1 MQSANA
7 SRSSGISVDQ
17 KSNSSNDLQLTRSQ
31 TADEHSMFRSPFKRS
46 KVIFGGISDRF
57 LNRELSWLDFN
68 ERVLTLAEDPVLPL
82 LERTKFASI
91 FSSNL
96 DEFYQ
101 VRIAALI
108 EQIEAGITAP
118 TTDGRTPK
126 AQLSEIYKR
135 IHSLLRRHEDLV
147 ADVLLPA
154 LSSEGIRIFRWEQLT
169 FDQRDAL
176 TRHFDDNIFPV
187 LTPLAVDPA
196 HPFPYISNLAL
207 SIGALVV
214 DPKSGEQK
222 FSRVKVPNRLERLI
236 RVEGDSFV
244 PIEEVIG
251 AHLNSLY
258 RGMSIKSWFT
268 FRVTRNADLDLEEE
282 EAEDLLA
289 AVEMELRR
297 RRFGQAIRLEIQDQV
312 PAEALELLKE
322 ELELRDENITK
333 HSLPLDLTMLSSLL
347 GANRPDLK
355 DPSWPPVIAGRLSSA
370 DETDSS
376 FFSVI
381 RDRDILV
388 HHPYESF
395 VSSTEEFIA
404 QAADDPKVLSIKMTL
419 YRTSV
424 ESPIARSLI
433 RAAERG
439 VQVVVLVELKAR
451 FDEAT
456 NVGWAKEFE
465 RAGVHV
471 VYGLV
476 GLKTHSKCVL
486 VVRAEDEGTR
496 RYVHIGTGNYNS
508 KTARLYEDIGY
519 FSCDP
524 VIGTDVAQLFNHLTG
539 FSRGEYYEKLLVA
552 PEHLREQMLELIA
565 NETDYGPAGGIVM
578 KINALA
584 DQKIVEALY
593 EASNAGVKVDLI
605 VRGICCLIPG
615 VPGMSENIRVRSI
628 LGRYLE
634 HSRMYRFANGR
645 APGDPEYL
653 IGSADMMPRN
663 LDLRVEVLAPV
674 EHPKHRAWLE
684 KVFATLLRPDVNR
697 FDLGADA
704 VWRRETLA
712 GQGLDAQQLIHE
724 WVSEVQ
730 VRKSRSS

>member
-1 MQSANA
+1 
-7 SRSSGISVDQ
+7 
-17 KSNSSNDLQLTRSQ
+17 LTRSQ

-108 EQIEAGITAP
+108 EQIEAGITTP

-147 ADVLLPA
+147 ADALLPA
-154 LSSEGIRIFRWEQLT
+154 LSSEGIRILRWEQLT

-176 TRHFDDNIFPV
+176 TRHFDDNVFPV

-312 PAEALELLKE
+312 PVEVLELLKE
-322 ELELRDENITK
+322 ELDLRDENITK
-333 HSLPLDLTMLSSLL
+333 HALPLDLTMLSSLL

-552 PEHLREQMLELIA
+552 PEHLRAQMLELIA

-634 HSRMYRFANGR
+634 HSRIYRFANGR

-674 EHPKHRAWLE
+674 EHSKHRAWLE
-684 KVFATLLRPDVNR
+684 TVFATMLRPDVNR

-704 VWRRETLA
+704 IWRRETHA
-712 GQGLDAQQLIHE
+712 GQGLDAQQLIHD

>member
-1 MQSANA
+1 
-7 SRSSGISVDQ
+7 
-17 KSNSSNDLQLTRSQ
+17 LQLTQSQ
-31 TADEHSMFRSPFKRS
+31 TAGEYSPIRSPRNNQ
-46 KVIFGGISDRF
+46 KVNFGNISERF

-68 ERVLTLAEDPVLPL
+68 ERVLTLAEDPSVPI
-82 LERTKFASI
+82 LERAKFAAI

-101 VRIAALI
+101 VRVAALI
-108 EQIEAGITAP
+108 DQVEAGVSKSTY
-118 TTDGRTPK
+118 DGRTPSG
-126 AQLSEIYKR
+126 QLEEIYIR
-135 IHSLLRRHEDLV
+135 VSHLVARQESLV
-147 ADVLLPA
+147 ADVLLPE
-154 LSSEGIRIFRWEQLT
+154 LQDQGIEIVRWDHLT
-169 FDQRDAL
+169 FDQRDKL
-176 TRHFDDNIFPV
+176 SQQFFDQIFPI

-214 DPKSGEQK
+214 DPKTGEQK

-236 RVEGDSFV
+236 RVEDSQFIS
-244 PIEEVIG
+244 IEEVIG

-258 RGMSIKSWFT
+258 RGMSIKSWFA
-268 FRVTRNADLDLEEE
+268 FRVTRNADLDLEDE

-297 RRFGQAIRLEIQDQV
+297 RRFGQAIRLEVDAQI
-312 PAEALELLKE
+312 PSEALELLKD
-322 ELELRDENITK
+322 ELELSDSGITR
-333 HSLPLDLTMLSSLL
+333 HSLPLDLTMLSGLL
-347 GANRPDLK
+347 AVDRPDLK
-355 DPSWPPVIAGRLSSA
+355 DPSWPAVVAGRLSSA
-370 DETDSS
+370 DETDAS

-404 QAADDPKVLSIKMTL
+404 QAADDPKVQSIKMTL

-424 ESPIARSLI
+424 DSPIARSLI

-486 VVRAEDEGTR
+486 VVRSEDDGTR

-508 KTARLYEDIGY
+508 KTARIYEDIGF
-519 FSCDP
+519 FSCDS
-524 VIGTDVAQLFNHLTG
+524 VIGSDVAQLFNHLTG
-539 FSRGEYYEKLLVA
+539 FSRGEYYEKLVVA
-552 PEHLREQMLELIA
+552 PEHLRAQILELIS
-565 NETDYGPAGGIVM
+565 NEADYGTAGAIAM

-584 DQKIVEALY
+584 DPEIVEALY
-593 EASNAGVKVDLI
+593 AASNAGVKIDLI
-605 VRGICCLIPG
+605 VRGICCLVPG
-615 VPGMSENIRVRSI
+615 VSGMSENIRVRSI

-634 HSRMYRFANGR
+634 HSRIYRFANGR
-645 APGDPEYL
+645 APADPEYL

-674 EHPKHRAWLE
+674 EHKKHRAWLE
-684 KVFATLLRPDVNR
+684 TVFTTHLRDDVSR
-697 FDLGADA
+697 FELGSDGTWSHQT
-704 VWRRETLA
+704 VENK
-712 GQGLDAQQLIHE
+712 GLDVQKLMYDWI
-724 WVSEVQ
+724 SESQ

>member
-1 MQSANA
+1 
-7 SRSSGISVDQ
+7 
-17 KSNSSNDLQLTRSQ
+17 
-31 TADEHSMFRSPFKRS
+31 MFRSPFKRR
-46 KVIFGGISDRF
+46 KVIFKGISQRF

-68 ERVLTLAEDPVLPL
+68 ERVLALAEDQSVPL
-82 LERTKFASI
+82 LERAKFVAI

-101 VRIAALI
+101 VRVAALI
-108 EQIEAGITAP
+108 DQVEAGIT
-118 TTDGRTPK
+118 TTSHDGRSP
-126 AQLSEIYKR
+126 AEQLHEIYARIEELLKR
-135 IHSLLRRHEDLV
+135 QEALVAEDLFPSLEHENIHILRWDQLDF
-147 ADVLLPA
+147 AQRDR
-154 LSSEGIRIFRWEQLT
+154 LSLDFENRIFPT
-169 FDQRDAL
+169 
-176 TRHFDDNIFPV
+176 

-214 DPKSGEQK
+214 DPRSGEQK
-222 FSRVKVPNRLERLI
+222 FSRVKVPSLLERLI
-236 RVEGDSFV
+236 RVDGDDFV
-244 PIEEVIG
+244 PVEEVIG
-251 AHLNSLY
+251 AHLNSLF
-258 RGMSIKSWFT
+258 RGMSIKTWFT

-289 AVEMELRR
+289 AVEMELRK
-297 RRFGQAIRLEIQDQV
+297 RRFGQALRLEVQKGV
-312 PAEALELLKE
+312 PEDVLELLMD
-322 ELELRDENITK
+322 ELELDPTDVTS
-333 HSLPLDLTMLSSLL
+333 HAVPLDLTMLSGLL
-347 GANRPDLK
+347 AVNRPDLK
-355 DPSWPPVIAGRLSSA
+355 DEVWPPVVAGRISNA
-370 DETDSS
+370 EETDAS

-381 RDRDILV
+381 RERDILV

-404 QAADDPKVLSIKMTL
+404 QAADDPKVQSIKMTL

-471 VYGLV
+471 VFGLV
-476 GLKTHSKCVL
+476 GLKTHGKCVL
-486 VVRAEDEGTR
+486 VVRSEEVGMR

-508 KTARLYEDIGY
+508 KTARLYEDMGY

-524 VIGTDVAQLFNHLTG
+524 VIGDDAAQLFNHLTG
-539 FSRGEYYEKLLVA
+539 FSRGESYEKLVVA
-552 PEHLREQMLELIA
+552 PEYLRSHILELIA
-565 NETDYGPAGGIVM
+565 NEADYGPAGAIAM

-584 DQKIVEALY
+584 DPEIIEALY
-593 EASNAGVKVDLI
+593 RASACGVKIDLV

-615 VPGMSENIRVRSI
+615 VPEMSENIRVRSV
-628 LGRYLE
+628 LGRFLE
-634 HSRMYRFANGR
+634 HSRIYKFANGR

-653 IGSADMMPRN
+653 VGSADMMPRN

-684 KVFATLLRPDVNR
+684 TVFATHLREDVSRFELRPDST
-697 FDLGADA
+697 
-704 VWRRETLA
+704 WSRETL
-712 GQGLDAQQLIHE
+712 GGGGLDVQRLMYE
-724 WVSEVQ
+724 WISDAQ